1 VAHLHEHASDETF
14 FVSSRSHDVLWQS
27 HALEKFRVL
36 DLGRLVD
43 AHEKIRGTVLRL
55 FQDLPVFGL
64 DHHLAVKSRKS
75 SQVKSSQVKSS
86 QFVT

>member
-1 VAHLHEHASDETF
+1 
-14 FVSSRSHDVLWQS
+14 LWQS

-43 AHEKIRGTVLRL
+43 AHEKNIRGSVLRL

-64 DHHLAVKSRKS
+64 DHRK
-75 SQVKSSQVKSS
+75 VGR
-86 QFVT
+86 